1 MPKPKIIIPDDFP
14 PVLGPSEAYKSLP
27 DHAEVAHYD
36 SLPGSSEELLKRI
49 GDGENVNNIR
59 SSVKFPE
66 SVLAA
71 LPSLKILSLWGTGT
85 DHIDLAAAA
94 RLGITVTNTPGI
106 SAYAMA
112 EHALA
117 LMLATAR
124 NIPRIDAETR
134 QGKWPRGFVTQLHGK
149 TLGVIGLGAIGA
161 QTVRIARGIGMKV
174 IAWTMHPEAKRWDDL
189 GARLVELDELY
200 RTSDVVSLHLRQSPE
215 TAGFVG
221 EREFGLM
228 KPSAIFINTARG
240 PIVDEKALIAALE
253 SKTIAAAGLDV
264 FDQEPL
270 PPGHPLT
277 KLDNVV
283 ITPHSGGVTPEALE
297 AGLQLAVDN
306 VFSFLAG
313 NPTNVVAGPTSS

>member
-1 MPKPKIIIPDDFP
+1 MSKPKIIIPDDAP

-27 DHAEVAHYD
+27 DRAELAYYD
-36 SLPGSSEELLKRI
+36 SLPGSTDELLKRI
-49 GDGENVNNIR
+49 GDGENVINIR

-71 LPSLKILSLWGTGT
+71 VPNLKILSLWGTGT
-85 DHIDLAAAA
+85 DHVDLAAAA
-94 RLGITVTNTPGI
+94 RLGVTVTNTPGV

-124 NIPRIDAETR
+124 NIPHIDAETR

-149 TLGVIGLGAIGA
+149 TLGVIGLGAIGS

-174 IAWTMHPEAKRWDDL
+174 IAWTMHPDGKRWDDL
-189 GARLVELDELY
+189 GARLVDLDELY

-215 TAGFVG
+215 TAGFIG

-228 KPSAIFINTARG
+228 KPTAIFINTARG
-240 PIVDEKALIAALE
+240 SIATRNPRWL
-253 SKTIAAAGLDV
+253 
-264 FDQEPL
+264 
-270 PPGHPLT
+270 
-277 KLDNVV
+277 
-283 ITPHSGGVTPEALE
+283 ITPSTSTCTSTSP
-297 AGLQLAVDN
+297 
-306 VFSFLAG
+306 
-313 NPTNVVAGPTSS
+313 VATSSGKITLI